1 MLIIGY
7 VHSLII
13 GGALTTG
20 VAEDLYDSA
29 ATVPEGLLSI
39 TLPPNLFNNL
49 IIGEE
54 TVGLL
59 GETSGLLPGDDIS
72 VLFNTYDSS
81 TVFPISNETQYRL
94 ANISDPEL
102 VGQFQV
108 ASSLVSATV
117 IGYDVLNLPN
127 NTKVTIILK
136 LQSNVSL

>member
-1 MLIIGY
+1 MLII
-7 VHSLII
+7 HSLII

-20 VAEDLYDSA
+20 VAGKLYDTA

-49 IIGEE
+49 GD
-54 TVGLL
+54 
-59 GETSGLLPGDDIS
+59 TSGLLPGDDIS
-72 VLFNTYDSS
+72 ILFNTYDSS

>member
-1 MLIIGY
+1 M
-7 VHSLII
+7 
-13 GGALTTG
+13 
-20 VAEDLYDSA
+20 YDSA

-49 IIGEE
+49 IVGDDI
-54 TVGLL
+54 VGLL
-59 GETSGLLPGDDIS
+59 GEASGLLPGDDVSI
-72 VLFNTYDSS
+72 LFNTYDFS
-81 TVFPISNETQYRL
+81 TLFPISNETQYRL

-108 ASSLVSATV
+108 ASSLVSASVT
-117 IGYDVLNLPN
+117 GYEARNLPN

>member
-1 MLIIGY
+1 MY
-7 VHSLII
+7 S
-13 GGALTTG
+13 
-20 VAEDLYDSA
+20 SA
-29 ATVPEGLLSI
+29 KTVPEGLLSI
-39 TLPPNLFNNL
+39 TLPPNIFQNL
-49 IIGEE
+49 
-54 TVGLL
+54 TAA
-59 GETSGLLPGDDIS
+59 DDIS
-72 VLFNTYDSS
+72 VVFNTYDSS